1 MNNKQ
6 TLWSHAGTPIKDLPQ
21 DIRIQ
26 VEASPKLLQDFQEQA
41 NIASLL
47 KLKTYEQPDPSMEGR
62 VLHRVGVRIQNGE
75 HLRKESK
82 LDALPDWARMIAVVL
97 FMLTLSILTHR
108 EMLDN
113 PDVEPDLG
121 LALGETEAVFEG
133 SIDLSTPLY
142 AIEDP
147 FAPTLITV
155 DSNEFPNLMTPELSK
170 QFESSFIE
178 LGLDFTNRNE
188 NDNVIPVSY
197 LPYR

>member
-6 TLWSHAGTPIKDLPQ
+6 TLRSHAGTPIEDLPQ

-41 NIASLL
+41 NVASLL

-62 VLHRVGVRIQNGE
+62 ALHRVGIRIQNGE

-82 LDALPDWARMIAVVL
+82 MDALPDWARMLTVVV
-97 FMLTLSILTHR
+97 FMLALSVLTHR

-113 PDVEPDLG
+113 PDVEPGLG
-121 LALGETEAVFEG
+121 LASGETEAVFEG
-133 SIDLSTPLY
+133 TMDPFTPLY
-142 AIEDP
+142 AAEDP

-155 DSNEFPNLMTPELSK
+155 DTNEFPNLMTPELSR

-188 NDNVIPVSY
+188 NVIPVSY
-197 LPYR
+197 WPYR